1 GVHHIAYETDD
12 IEGDLERIKSMG
24 IEAIDQKPRPG
35 LEGTLVAFFHPKS
48 CGGVLTELVWYD
60 KYWHK
65 KYGKS
70 FITTIKH
77 LIMLHACRGQRER
90 I

>member
-35 LEGTLVAFFHPKS
+35 LEGTLVAFLHPKS
-48 CGGVLTELVWYD
+48 CGGVLTELVWSSCC
-60 KYWHK
+60 KARHIQPS
-65 KYGKS
+65 GLS
-70 FITTIKH
+70 TRG
-77 LIMLHACRGQRER
+77 LHEPVWSG
-90 I
+90 